1 MEDNKSVGYLIG
13 MVRYF
18 PARKKNYFFCPIL
31 DTSSYATPYVL
42 HKTGKQEHEPER
54 FTVYHGAFKYQYHNE
69 LVRSC
74 VHRYRKI
81 RGSASNRIEV
91 FTTIL
96 TTLDSENI
104 RR

>member
-1 MEDNKSVGYLIG
+1 MFLLASLVQNVWRSVCGVI
-13 MVRYF
+13 
-18 PARKKNYFFCPIL
+18 C
-31 DTSSYATPYVL
+31 
-42 HKTGKQEHEPER
+42 GKQEHEPKR

-96 TTLDSENI
+96 TTFDSENI
-104 RR
+104 KR